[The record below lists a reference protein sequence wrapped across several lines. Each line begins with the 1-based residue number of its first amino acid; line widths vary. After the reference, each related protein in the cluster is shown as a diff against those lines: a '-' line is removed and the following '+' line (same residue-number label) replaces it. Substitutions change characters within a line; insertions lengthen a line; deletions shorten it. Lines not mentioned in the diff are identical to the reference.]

1 MINLKKSIEQGFAGK
16 SGGLYDVLKQL
27 QNIGVGAGGD
37 VFFVDGTNGS
47 DTNNG
52 ESWDTAFK
60 TIAYA
65 ITQSNLSVVEH
76 TDGRNTILLRG
87 ALFAEDLTV
96 PPIKCD
102 VIGVGSSDEQN
113 MVKVT
118 GEHAWTGSAT
128 NESSAFYNIE
138 FQNDDATEIFTIASP
153 AGLYFYNCRF
163 TAESACAGALVTSGT
178 TGHDIVFKDCWFRN
192 ALDNDPFDTA
202 AISIASTTHYNL
214 LIEDCKIEG
223 DIGVSIGATN
233 AYACVINNCVIRAA
247 GVTIDDNS
255 DDCVITN
262 NMLISAADQ
271 STIGNVLDY
280 NAALAAGNIVTGSGA
295 TLTAPT
301 LSDLITYAG

>member
-1 MINLKKSIEQGFAGK
+1 MINVKKHVGQGFANGE
-16 SGGLYDVLKQL
+16 LYDILKQL
-27 QNIGVGAGGD
+27 QEVGVAIGGD
-37 VFFVDGTNGS
+37 VFFVDATNGS
-47 DTNNG
+47 DTNSG
-52 ESWDTAFK
+52 ESWDDAFA

-65 ITQSNLSVVEH
+65 ITKSNLSVLDHVN
-76 TDGRNTILLRG
+76 GRNTILLRG
-87 ALFAEDLTV
+87 AVFEEDLTV

-113 MVKVT
+113 MVKIT
-118 GEHAWTGSAT
+118 GEHSWTGSAT

-138 FQNDDATEIFTIASP
+138 FQNDDTTEIFTVASP

-163 TAESACAGALVTSGT
+163 TAEAACTGALVTSGT
-178 TGHDIVFKDCWFRN
+178 TGHDIVFKNCWLRN

-202 AISIASTTHYNL
+202 AISIGSTTHYFL

-223 DIGVSIGATN
+223 DIGVLCGATN
-233 AYACVINNCVIRAA
+233 AYGCVINNNVIKAA

-255 DDCVITN
+255 DDVVITN

-280 NAALAAGNIVTGSGA
+280 NAALAAGNLVTGSGA
-295 TLTAPT
+295 TITAPT
-301 LSDLITYAG
+301 LSDLVTYTG